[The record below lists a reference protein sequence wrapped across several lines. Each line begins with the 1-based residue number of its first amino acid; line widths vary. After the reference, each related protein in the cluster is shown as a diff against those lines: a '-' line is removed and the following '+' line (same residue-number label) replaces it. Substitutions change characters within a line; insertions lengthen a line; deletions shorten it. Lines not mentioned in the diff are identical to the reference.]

1 MHHHHSSTGNNK
13 DITMYFVVCTYICK
27 DIGIIYWSLTIAN
40 HYLGQAGS
48 NKSEF
53 QSGRN
58 CDSNKMYFVFWPQF
72 IHT

>member
-27 DIGIIYWSLTIAN
+27 DILYIGVN